1 MKQSKI
7 HQVFDLLHEQMK
19 KASTCNKSEMDNEVK
34 RSKQMSDLANAAA
47 SFAEIEAK
55 TFLAGGFLPEN
66 SLIAVPDDAKLL
78 RKSNYAEAKKKPN
91 LLDEFVKP

>member
-1 MKQSKI
+1 MKKSKI
-7 HQVFDLLHEQMK
+7 HESFDVLQEQMK
-19 KASTCNKSEMDNEVK
+19 KLANCSKNEIEHEYK
-34 RSKQMSDLANAAA
+34 RSLGMSELSNAQAKY
-47 SFAEIEAK
+47 AELEAR

-91 LLDEFVKP
+91 LLDEFVKQ